1 MLPISVKVRNG
12 EPESASL
19 SNWLVALRWFVEEMM
34 SMVCNG
40 EPEGAS
46 LSTGLVPL
54 RWFVEEMLS
63 ISAMAR
69 NGEPEG
75 ASLSNWLVITLK
87 KDVERRMDKS
97 VKPTKSSALP
107 RTWEASV

>member
-1 MLPISVKVRNG
+1 
-12 EPESASL
+12 
-19 SNWLVALRWFVEEMM
+19 
-34 SMVCNG
+34 
-40 EPEGAS
+40 
-46 LSTGLVPL
+46 
-54 RWFVEEMLS
+54 MLS
-63 ISAMAR
+63 ISAMTR

-107 RTWEASV
+107 RTILF